1 MYEFSC
7 SCLVFWCRA
16 TFIKKKKIA
25 LYFCLKCLAV
35 REDSD
40 FRAKKL
46 QLNGGIIENEG
57 SKKS

>member
-1 MYEFSC
+1 MFLSSFFGAEPLLLRKNF
-7 SCLVFWCRA
+7 
-16 TFIKKKKIA
+16 A